1 MTTASTL
8 TSRIRPVL
16 GRARVVCI
24 GASER
29 PVSGTIC
36 HGRHSLALPRTVP
49 IRGDRLTSRM
59 SNRFSAMAVAMLVFS
74 FILSA
79 PLCDAQSRDSQPP
92 TGSISGVVTRD
103 GKLAAGVGILLA
115 RESEFGGGSQAV
127 ARTLSLEDGSFI
139 IRNVAQGAY
148 VLIAYLPRYTIVD
161 PTAEDRLPTVT
172 VAEGEEVK
180 GVSLTLVQGGAIT
193 GKLVDQDGQPVSG
206 QFVEVYL
213 VRSDGYCAPVYLDRM
228 SEESDDR
235 GIFRVFGLRPGRY
248 VVGAGTVRAGASFPG
263 RGRASYSIAFHG
275 GGQRPETAK
284 AIEVTA
290 GGEARDID
298 IVLRRAGLGYSV
310 RGRVIDRTTRKPV
323 EGMSIGIGPVVNGSL
338 LGYVGRNDSRA
349 DGGFTIAGVA
359 PGTYRVTAMP
369 DDESPSPGYSDSVE
383 VRVVDRDVSD
393 LVIELQRGAELR
405 GTVVPLD
412 GALGP
417 EVPVVGRDVILAV
430 RVPDRADAIH
440 EVDGGTIDVAAD
452 GSFVATGLRPGP
464 YQFGVN
470 MVGIGTELYIE
481 RVEVDGARLQGDLRV
496 PGPVVV
502 DNIRIFVGRAT
513 GVLRG
518 RVIVKKGTGSL
529 GDVVVDVTEV
539 ASGAPV
545 RRLTVDAA
553 GGFLVENLK
562 PGEYR
567 LSALGTREDS
577 SRFSSRP
584 AQVTM
589 PASGTVEVTLEVDL
603 SNAPAPG
610 SERP

>member
-1 MTTASTL
+1 MRRWTSGIAAAAFAMIAMIVLAST
-8 TSRIRPVL
+8 
-16 GRARVVCI
+16 A
-24 GASER
+24 
-29 PVSGTIC
+29 
-36 HGRHSLALPRTVP
+36 LAQEPEAET
-49 IRGDRLTSRM
+49 
-59 SNRFSAMAVAMLVFS
+59 A
-74 FILSA
+74 
-79 PLCDAQSRDSQPP
+79 
-92 TGSISGVVTRD
+92 TGSIAGAVTRD
-103 GKLAAGVGILLA
+103 GKPAPGVGILLA
-115 RESEFGGGSQAV
+115 RPGEFGSGGQAV
-127 ARTLSLEDGSFI
+127 ARTLSLKDGSFI
-139 IRNVAQGAY
+139 IRNVAQGSY
-148 VLIAYLPRYTIVD
+148 VLIAYSPGYTIVD
-161 PTAEDRLPTVT
+161 PTAEERLPTVT
-172 VAEGEEVK
+172 VGEGEEVE

-206 QFVEVYL
+206 QFVDVYL

-228 SEESDDR
+228 TEESDDR

-248 VVGAGTVRAGASFPG
+248 VVGAGTVRAGASFPD

-275 GGQRPETAK
+275 GGQRPEIAK
-284 AIEVTA
+284 AIEVVA
-290 GGEARDID
+290 GGEARDVD
-298 IVLRRAGLGYSV
+298 IVLRRVALGYSV
-310 RGRVIDRTTRKPV
+310 RGRVVDRTTRKPV
-323 EGMSIGIGPVVNGSL
+323 ERMPIGIGPVINSGL
-338 LGYVGRNDSRA
+338 LGYVGRNESRA
-349 DGGFTIAGVA
+349 DGGFTITGVA
-359 PGTYRVTAMP
+359 PGTYRVTTMP
-369 DDESPSPGYSDSVE
+369 DDESPTPRYSDSVE
-383 VRVVDRDVSD
+383 VRVVDRDVAD
-393 LVIELQRGAELR
+393 VVIEMQRGAELR

-412 GALGP
+412 GDRGP
-417 EVPVVGRDVILAV
+417 GVPVVGRDVILAV
-430 RVPDRADAIH
+430 RVPDQADAIH

-513 GVLRG
+513 GILRG

-529 GDVVVDVTEV
+529 DDVAVDVTEV
-539 ASGAPV
+539 ESGAPV

-603 SNAPAPG
+603 SADPETG
-610 SERP
+610 SGRP